1 MSQLIIP
8 GLVAVAA
15 VTLTYVFC
23 IRPMRN
29 GSHCAMPGMSQAG
42 NCGDGAVDAE
52 IQRLRAEVAS
62 LHRDLSAG
70 QPAIDSST
78 PGMDPTVRQSN

>member
-15 VTLTYVFC
+15 VTLSYVFC
-23 IRPMRN
+23 VRPIRN
-29 GSHCAMPGMSQAG
+29 GRHCAMPGMSQAE
-42 NCGDGAVDAE
+42 NCCDADFDAE

-62 LHRDLSAG
+62 LHRDMSAG
-70 QPAIDSST
+70 QPAIDGST
-78 PGMDPTVRQSN
+78 TGMDPTIRQSN